1 MKVYKAIN
9 AVQDALSKVGVGKD
23 STNQAQGFKFRGID
37 AIYNALA
44 PALAKNG
51 LCILPRMLSRTVEE
65 RTTGNG
71 RALFYVTVEAE
82 FDFVSVED
90 GSKHTVKNYGEAMD
104 SGDKA
109 TNKAM
114 SAAYK
119 YACLQ
124 TFCIPTEGDNDA
136 DATTHDVQ
144 PRAEQMERYHA
155 KADESLQQHVTLM
168 EACESKQE
176 LQSVY
181 TAGVKALRNNKQ
193 AVIQLAEHKDR
204 LKSKF
209 VEAAPEAP
217 PNEPVPA

>member
-9 AVQDALSKVGVGKD
+9 DVQKALAKVGVGKD

-44 PALAKNG
+44 PALATNG

-71 RALFYVTVEAE
+71 KALFYVTVDAE
-82 FDFVSVED
+82 FDFVAVED

-136 DATTHDVQ
+136 DATTHEVQ
-144 PRAEQMERYHA
+144 A
-155 KADESLQQHVTLM
+155 KTDALEQHVSLM
-168 EACESKQE
+168 EAAENKGE
-176 LQSVY
+176 LQMVY
-181 TAGVKALRNNKQ
+181 TAAVKALRNNKQ
-193 AVIQLAEHKDR
+193 AVVSLAEHKDR
-204 LKSKF
+204 LKAKF
-209 VEAAPEAP
+209 IAIDAEPDPFARE

>member
-9 AVQDALSKVGVGKD
+9 AVQQALAKVGVGKD

-44 PALAKNG
+44 PALATNG

-71 RALFYVTVEAE
+71 KALFYVTVEAE

-90 GSKHTVKNYGEAMD
+90 GTKHTVKNYGEAMD

-144 PRAEQMERYHA
+144 A
-155 KADESLQQHVTLM
+155 KTDALEQHVSLM
-168 EACESKQE
+168 EAAENKSE
-176 LQSVY
+176 LQMVY
-181 TAGVKALRNNKQ
+181 TAAVKALRNNKQ
-193 AVIQLAEHKDR
+193 AVIVLAEHKDR
-204 LKSKF
+204 LKAKF
-209 VEAAPEAP
+209 IAVDAEPDPFARE

>member
-9 AVQDALSKVGVGKD
+9 AVQQALAKVGVGKD

-44 PALAKNG
+44 PALATNG

-71 RALFYVTVEAE
+71 KALFYVTVEAE

-90 GSKHTVKNYGEAMD
+90 GTKHTVKNYGEAMD

-144 PRAEQMERYHA
+144 A
-155 KADESLQQHVTLM
+155 KTDALEQHVSLM
-168 EACESKQE
+168 EAAENKIE
-176 LQSVY
+176 LQMVY
-181 TAGVKALRNNKQ
+181 TAAVKALRNNKQ
-193 AVIQLAEHKDR
+193 AVVSLAEHKDR
-204 LKSKF
+204 LKAKF
-209 VEAAPEAP
+209 IAIDAEPDPFART
-217 PNEPVPA
+217 PNEPVQA